1 MILFNNQEMDLLTG
15 FTSYIEKEQL
25 FTRDQ
30 PLLLA
35 VSGGV
40 DSVVMAHLFK
50 AAGFTFS
57 IAHCNFQLRGDE
69 SLRDEAF
76 VEDLATR
83 MQVPFYKV
91 RFDTMNHTTTHRVS
105 IQVAARQ
112 LRYEWLEWTMVN
124 SGCSYI
130 VTAHHMQDN
139 AETVLMN
146 LCKGTG
152 IAGLHGILPR
162 QAFLVRPLLF
172 AQKADIL
179 AYASQHSIS
188 FVEDSSNITVKY
200 TRNFFRHKVIPV
212 IQESYPGV
220 VSNIAGSIE
229 RFREAEI
236 LYAQAIEK
244 HLKRLVVQKGNMYMI
259 PVLKLQKTIPMQTV
273 AWEIF
278 RQYGCSP
285 AQLSQVIELLNSSSG
300 KLVETSSHRIIR
312 DRQWLLVTPLT
323 EEEAALIVIEKDRT
337 SVATSTGILRLKTS
351 ARKDTTGIPA
361 AADIACLDRQSLQY
375 PLLLRKWKQGDYFYP
390 LGMRKK
396 KKLSRFFI
404 DQKLSLPQKEN
415 IWVLESAK
423 RVVWI
428 VGLRIDDRFK
438 ITDHTKELLTIE
450 WETL

>member
-1 MILFNNQEMDLLTG
+1 MDLLEG
-15 FTSYIEKEQL
+15 FIAYIEKEKL

-40 DSVVMAHLFK
+40 DSVVMACLVK

-57 IAHCNFQLRGDE
+57 IAHCNFQLRGEE

-76 VEDLATR
+76 VEDLANR
-83 MQVPFYKV
+83 LEVPFYKV
-91 RFDTMNHTTTHRVS
+91 RFDTLAYTTEHRVS

-112 LRYEWLEWTMVN
+112 LRYEWLENTMVRAE
-124 SGCSYI
+124 CSY
-130 VTAHHMQDN
+130 VATAHHMQDST
-139 AETVLMN
+139 ETVLMN
-146 LCKGTG
+146 LSKGTG
-152 IAGLHGILPR
+152 IAGLHGILPK
-162 QAFLVRPLLF
+162 QANLVRPLLYS
-172 AQKADIL
+172 QKAEIL
-179 AYASQHSIS
+179 AYATQHGIS
-188 FVEDSSNITVKY
+188 FVEDSSNIIVKY

-212 IQESYPGV
+212 IQEAYPGV
-220 VSNIAGSIE
+220 VANIAGSIE

-236 LYAQAIEK
+236 LYAQSVERHI
-244 HLKRLVVQKGNMYMI
+244 KRLVVQKGNMYMI

-278 RQYGCSP
+278 RQYGCSA
-285 AQLSQVIELLNSSSG
+285 AQLPQVIELLSSSSG
-300 KLVETSSHRIIR
+300 KLVETSTHRIIR

-323 EEEAALIVIEKDRT
+323 EEEATVIVIEKDRT
-337 SVATSTGILRLKTS
+337 AVSTSTGILRFKTS
-351 ARKDTTGIPA
+351 NRKETTSIPGA
-361 AADIACLDRQSLQY
+361 AAIAMLDKGSLQY

-423 RVVWI
+423 TIVWI

-438 ITDHTKELLTIE
+438 VTDQTKELLSIE
-450 WETL
+450 WEGH

>member
-1 MILFNNQEMDLLTG
+1 MDLLTG
-15 FTSYIEKEQL
+15 FIAFIEKEQL

-30 PLLLA
+30 SMLLA

-57 IAHCNFQLRGDE
+57 IAHCNFQLRGEE

-76 VEDLATR
+76 VEDLAAR
-83 MQVPFYKV
+83 LQVPFHHV
-91 RFDTMNHTTTHRVS
+91 RFDTMAHTASHRVS

-112 LRYEWLEWTMVN
+112 LRYEWLEQTRVKTACN
-124 SGCSYI
+124 YI
-130 VTAHHMQDN
+130 VTAHHMQDS

-146 LCKGTG
+146 LSKGTG
-152 IAGLHGILPR
+152 IAGLHGILPK
-162 QAFLVRPLLF
+162 QGHLVRPLLF
-172 AQKADIL
+172 AEKADIQV
-179 AYASQHSIS
+179 YAAGRHIA

-212 IQESYPGV
+212 IQEAYPGV
-220 VSNIAGSIE
+220 VANIAGSIA

-236 LYAQAIEK
+236 LYAQSVEK
-244 HLKRLVVQKGNMYMI
+244 HIKRLVEQKGNMYMI
-259 PVLKLQKTIPMQTV
+259 PVLKLQKTVPLQTV

-285 AQLSQVIELLNSSSG
+285 AQLPQMLELLDSSSG
-300 KLVETSSHRIIR
+300 KLVETGTHRIIR
-312 DRQWLLVTPLT
+312 DRQWLLITPLA
-323 EEEAALIVIEKDRT
+323 EEEAPVIVIEKDRT
-337 SVATSTGILRLKTS
+337 AVAMAGGLLKLRTS
-351 ARKDTTGIPA
+351 ARKEAASIPA
-361 AADIACLDRQSLQY
+361 AAHIACLDKHALQY
-375 PLLLRKWKQGDYFYP
+375 PLILRKWKQGDYFYP

-404 DQKLSLPQKEN
+404 DQKLSLPRKEN
-415 IWVLESAK
+415 TWVLESAK
-423 RVVWI
+423 RIVWI

-438 ITDHTKELLTIE
+438 ITDQTKELLTIE

>member
-1 MILFNNQEMDLLTG
+1 MDLLTG

-76 VEDLATR
+76 VEDLATS

-91 RFDTMNHTTTHRVS
+91 RFDTMSHTTTHRVS

-112 LRYEWLEWTMVN
+112 LRYEWLERTMVKT
-124 SGCSYI
+124 GCSYI
-130 VTAHHMQDN
+130 VTAHHMQDS

-152 IAGLHGILPR
+152 IAGLHGILPK
-162 QAFLVRPLLF
+162 QTFLVRPLLF

-179 AYASQHSIS
+179 AYASQHGIS

-220 VSNIAGSIE
+220 VANIAGSIE

-285 AQLSQVIELLNSSSG
+285 AQLPQVIELLNSSSG

-323 EEEAALIVIEKDRT
+323 EEEAAVIVIEKDRT

-351 ARKDTTGIPA
+351 ARKDAAGIPA

-415 IWVLESAK
+415 IWVLESAR